1 MVYRIAMSHTYNK
14 TDSEDIFQ
22 EAFLKLVKNY
32 EKLSDETHIK
42 YWLIRVTVN
51 LTKSYNS
58 SWNKRKTELLN
69 NEIVDNENIITDD
82 LRLIVEQLPHKYKTV
97 IYLFYYERYSIKDIA
112 EILKTKTGTVK
123 SQLSRAR
130 NILKINLEEE
140 QYE

>member
-1 MVYRIAMSHTYNK
+1 MVYRIAMSHTCDK

-51 LTKSYNS
+51 LCNSYNILA
-58 SWNKRKTELLN
+58 KRRKTEPLN
-69 NEIVDNENIITDD
+69 NEIVDCENTITDD
-82 LRLIVEQLPHKYKTV
+82 LRFIVEKLPHKYKTV
-97 IYLFYYERYSIKDIA
+97 IYLFYYERYSIEEIA
-112 EILKTKTGTVK
+112 EILETKTGTVK

-130 NILKINLEEE
+130 KILKINLEEE